1 MPVLVTS
8 PASIPTL
15 NTCGLMLMSLLLGGM
30 AMRRQRNSP
39 PAPEKPMNHNH
50 RPVPAL
56 LLALLS
62 CAGLHAPAALAA
74 DVSITL
80 PANGDFVIKN
90 SVGAERLRVQRTG
103 EVLVPALPADT
114 ATGSQSVSYTHLTL
128 PTSDLV

>member
-1 MPVLVTS
+1 
-8 PASIPTL
+8 
-15 NTCGLMLMSLLLGGM
+15 
-30 AMRRQRNSP
+30 
-39 PAPEKPMNHNH
+39 MNHNH

-56 LLALLS
+56 LLALLAW
-62 CAGLHAPAALAA
+62 AGLHAPAALAA

-114 ATGSQSVSYTHLTL
+114 ATGSQLLCV
-128 PTSDLV
+128 DGVAG